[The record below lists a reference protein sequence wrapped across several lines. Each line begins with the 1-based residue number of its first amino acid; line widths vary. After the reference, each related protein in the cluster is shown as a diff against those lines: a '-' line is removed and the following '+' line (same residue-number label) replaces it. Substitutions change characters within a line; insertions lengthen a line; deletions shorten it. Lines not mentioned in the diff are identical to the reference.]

1 MTQLEAVKAFKVLMS
16 IGQEKIPV
24 GTAYKLFC
32 QKRALQPVFDF
43 QIEQERGI
51 IDRYNAVADERGNI
65 SPKNPADKPAMQ
77 SDLKELN
84 QMECKIDIKPIE
96 IELPEELHIALNDI
110 EALEPVVKFVFKG

>member
-32 QKRALQPVFDF
+32 KKRALQPVFDF
-43 QIEQERGI
+43 QIEQERVI

-65 SPKNPADKPAMQ
+65 SPKNPADRPAMQ
-77 SDLKELN
+77 SDLKALN
-84 QMECKIDIKPIE
+84 QMECQIDIEPIE
-96 IELPEELHIALNDI
+96 IEVPEGLKITVNDV
-110 EALEPVVKFVFKG
+110 EALEPVVKFVFKE